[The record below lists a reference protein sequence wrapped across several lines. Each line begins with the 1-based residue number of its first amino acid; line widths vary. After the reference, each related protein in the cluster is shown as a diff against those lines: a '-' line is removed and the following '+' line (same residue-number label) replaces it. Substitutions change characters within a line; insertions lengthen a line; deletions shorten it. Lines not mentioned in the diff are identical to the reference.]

1 MCLTIFKDVIPPV
14 VLLQFLFAE
23 AGHQAFLLI
32 MHVICVQFRRFLRS
46 FGGRPV
52 SKCFF
57 CGENN
62 AAWALDLRREVLD
75 SLVSRRAVQVDDTAN
90 NNQDQG
96 EEESHKRPQEPILPR
111 VANVLPVDNLG
122 VDSSPDFGVLL
133 PEYLLLVLFT
143 SAGEPEPHSARDTV
157 THGSQS
163 TALALDRSERDES
176 VLDIVVGLLLNNVV
190 KFGF

>member
-1 MCLTIFKDVIPPV
+1 
-14 VLLQFLFAE
+14 
-23 AGHQAFLLI
+23 

-46 FGGRPV
+46 FGGGPV

-57 CGENN
+57 GGENN
-62 AAWALDLRREVLD
+62 ATWALDLRREVLD

-96 EEESHKRPQEPILPR
+96 EEESHKRPQEPVLPR
-111 VANVLPVDNLG
+111 VANVLPVDDLG
-122 VDSSPDFGVLL
+122 VNSSPDFGVLL
-133 PEYLLLVLFT
+133 PEYLLFVLFT